1 MFAFR
6 FDWSSKWSGDLNDF
20 VSKFP
25 RIKFSMFHR
34 EYLEL
39 NIEKKESGTEGMGA
53 VLYANGAY
61 TAVFPNGVLK
71 GIHYA

>member
-1 MFAFR
+1 
-6 FDWSSKWSGDLNDF
+6 
-20 VSKFP
+20 
-25 RIKFSMFHR
+25 MFHR

-39 NIEKKESGTEGMGA
+39 NIEKKESGTEGMGT

-61 TAVFPNGVLK
+61 TAVLLNGVLK